1 VLGGLLDPQPG
12 SHRRAQIGLQ
22 VASLDLQAKLQHP
35 GVQVGSEEM
44 TIGRAP
50 EHGVYRADPSQ
61 GLAAEL
67 DEPAEPLVGVGERA
81 DLVPAVLL
89 VAPDGILRVG
99 PGQRQDAFQQA
110 LLPAE
115 PASAIGASL
124 TAAGSARGC

>member
-1 VLGGLLDPQPG
+1 MLGGLLDTQPG

-67 DEPAEPLVGVGERA
+67 
-81 DLVPAVLL
+81 
-89 VAPDGILRVG
+89 
-99 PGQRQDAFQQA
+99 
-110 LLPAE
+110 
-115 PASAIGASL
+115 ASAIGASL